1 MATFYQS
8 CTDQREVVPNL
19 YIRESGNTYPESSV
33 CGNMMYLNFSS
44 SGPYSE
50 MLTGSNQ
57 SQQNCTELPVI
68 SQESSMGG
76 HPYNAWRDGRNEML
90 FMQTNGGSMDGE
102 NNLVRNSVILSGQAL
117 PLQQSNFSNV
127 QGQGLSL
134 SLGTLIQVPS
144 FKYQPSNSDIS
155 MLSSH
160 QSSMNGESCR
170 DDISGNN
177 LLHANASDYGFSN
190 STVNISN
197 SKYLRVAQQLLDEVV
212 NVQKALKH
220 KENRSKNF
228 NTSTGCKDNDG
239 ASKSDGISSNPQEA
253 NSSSELSP
261 SERQDL
267 QNKVTKLL
275 AMLDEVDRR
284 YKQYYHQ
291 MQIIVSSF
299 DAIAGCGSAKP
310 YTALALQT
318 ISRHFRCLRDAISG
332 QIQSTRKI
340 LGEQESST
348 TKGCGISRL
357 RYIDQ
362 HLRQQRAMQQLGM
375 MQPHAWRPQRGLPE
389 TSVSVLRAWLFEHF
403 LHPYPNDSEKLMLAR
418 QTGLTRGQVSNW
430 FINARVRLWKPM
442 VEDMYKEEFG
452 ETEMDSNSSSEN
464 AAKGREELQSSEDR
478 GDLLQS
484 PASERCL
491 ASTSQ
496 GQLTDYSK
504 SNLIS
509 NMGIGGTAFQND
521 ATADDDGSYM
531 ALKLRDQRPNGEDT
545 GLLHDAFA
553 QSDGGRFMAYQMAD
567 MGRYGNTGVSLTL
580 GLQNCDASS
589 LAASDDQQQGFLAA
603 VRGEDI
609 YGTTT
614 GPSISYAPNH
624 LLHDFVA

>member
-1 MATFYQS
+1 MATFYPS
-8 CTDQREVVPNL
+8 STDQREVVSDL

-33 CGNMMYLNFSS
+33 GGNMMYLNFSS

-50 MLTGSNQ
+50 MLAGSNQ
-57 SQQNCTELPVI
+57 SQPNWSELPVV

-102 NNLVRNSVILSGQAL
+102 DDLVSNSVILHGQTL
-117 PLQQSNFSNV
+117 PLQQSNLSNV

-134 SLGTLIQVPS
+134 SLGTQLPVPS
-144 FKYQPSNSDIS
+144 FKYQPSSSDIS

-160 QSSMNGESCR
+160 QSSTNGDSCR

-177 LLHANASDYGFSN
+177 LLHANASAFGLLSP
-190 STVNISN
+190 TVNISN

-212 NVQKALKH
+212 NVQKALKN
-220 KENRSKNF
+220 KSNKSQNF
-228 NTSTGCKDNDG
+228 NTSTGCKDHDG
-239 ASKSDGISSNPQEA
+239 ASKGDGISSNPQEA
-253 NSSSELSP
+253 NSSSELLP

-318 ISRHFRCLRDAISG
+318 ISRHFRCLRDSISG

-362 HLRQQRAMQQLGM
+362 HLRQQRAMQQIGM

-464 AAKGREELQSSEDR
+464 AAKGRDELQSSEDR

-491 ASTSQ
+491 TSTSQ
-496 GQLTDYSK
+496 GQFTDSK
-504 SNLIS
+504 LNLMS
-509 NMGIGGTAFQND
+509 NMGIGGTAFQNE
-521 ATADDDGSYM
+521 TTVTDDSYM
-531 ALKLRDQRPNGEDT
+531 ALKLREQRPNGEDS

-553 QSDGGRFMAYQMAD
+553 QTDGRRFMAYHQMAD
-567 MGRYGNTGVSLTL
+567 MGRYGNSGVSLTL
-580 GLQNCDASS
+580 GLQNCDDDGS
-589 LAASDDQQQGFLAA
+589 LPASDGFLA
-603 VRGEDI
+603 VRAEDM
-609 YGTTT
+609 YGTA
-614 GPSISYAPNH
+614 GPSLGYTPTH

>member
-1 MATFYQS
+1 MAAFYS
-8 CTDQREVVPNL
+8 SSTNQREDIPNAYLRDSGDNL
-19 YIRESGNTYPESSV
+19 YPEASV
-33 CGNMMYLNFSS
+33 GGNMMYFNFAS
-44 SGPYSE
+44 SGPFSE
-50 MLTGSNQ
+50 MLATGNE
-57 SQQNCTELPVI
+57 SQPNCGALSVI
-68 SQESSMGG
+68 SQESSMSG
-76 HPYNAWRDGRNEML
+76 HTYNSWRDGRNEML
-90 FMQTNGGSMDGE
+90 FMQTNNGSMDGGNE
-102 NNLVRNSVILSGQAL
+102 LVRSSVILNGQT
-117 PLQQSNFSNV
+117 NFSNV

-134 SLGTLIQVPS
+134 SLGTQIPMSL
-144 FKYQPSNSDIS
+144 FKYPSSNSDIS
-155 MLSSH
+155 MLSTH
-160 QSSMNGESCR
+160 QSSRNGESCT
-170 DDISGNN
+170 DDNSRNKILNG
-177 LLHANASDYGFSN
+177 NASPYGLTNLTS
-190 STVNISN
+190 NISN
-197 SKYLRVAQQLLDEVV
+197 SKYLKAAQNLLDEVV
-212 NVQKALKH
+212 NVQKALKQ
-220 KENRSKNF
+220 KARKSQSF
-228 NTSTGCKDNDG
+228 NTSTVCKDSDG
-239 ASKSDGISSNPQEA
+239 ATKSEVVPSNPQDPNA

-299 DAIAGCGSAKP
+299 DAIAGTGAAKP

-318 ISRHFRCLRDAISG
+318 ISRHFRCLRDAISS

-340 LGEQESST
+340 LGEQESSS

-442 VEDMYKEEFG
+442 VEEMYKEEFG

-464 AAKGREELQSSEDR
+464 IPKARDDAQISEDR

-484 PASERCL
+484 PNSDKFPKNSA
-491 ASTSQ
+491 
-496 GQLTDYSK
+496 GQ
-504 SNLIS
+504 SNLIP
-509 NMGIGGTAFQND
+509 NIDVGNAGYNNEAVDTDRQQKPNPEDFNLIH
-521 ATADDDGSYM
+521 DG
-531 ALKLRDQRPNGEDT
+531 E
-545 GLLHDAFA
+545 
-553 QSDGGRFMAYQMAD
+553 RFMAYQMAE
-567 MGRYGNTGVSLTL
+567 MGRFGNASGVSLTL
-580 GLQNCDASS
+580 GLQHCEEGD
-589 LAASDDQQQGFLAA
+589 QQGFLA
-603 VRGEDI
+603 VRGEDV
-609 YGTTT
+609 YSTGGPNSLGF
-614 GPSISYAPNH
+614 GPSH